1 MFSVVGGP
9 RSGRSAAL
17 QAIARLAS
25 GQGHAVLNVA
35 VSRRSPLSTSDDP
48 ALGRRV
54 APGQL
59 AAALAETP
67 GRVVVLFD
75 DLQRIPDSDCIEAAV
90 DQRDRVLM
98 VVSGAPDFLDARTGL
113 FRPLP
118 QSRAGIVLAPTGN
131 YDGNAV
137 GLKRVP
143 ADALLNPRPGRG
155 LLVVGGEP
163 VEIQIPHVAVEA
175 SV

>member
-1 MFSVVGGP
+1 VH
-9 RSGRSAAL
+9 
-17 QAIARLAS
+17 AIARLAAAH
-25 GQGHAVLNVA
+25 GHSILNVA
-35 VSRRSPLSTSDDP
+35 LARRSPLSTSDDP

-54 APGQL
+54 APGQV

-67 GRVVVLFD
+67 GRVVVLYD
-75 DLQRIPDSDCIEAAV
+75 DLQRLPDGDCIEAAV

-98 VVSGAPDFLDARTGL
+98 VVSGAPDFLDGRTGTM
-113 FRPLP
+113 RSLP
-118 QSRAGIVLAPTGN
+118 VSRAGIVLAPTGN

-163 VEIQIPHVAVEA
+163 VPIQIPHIPVEA
-175 SV
+175 VV